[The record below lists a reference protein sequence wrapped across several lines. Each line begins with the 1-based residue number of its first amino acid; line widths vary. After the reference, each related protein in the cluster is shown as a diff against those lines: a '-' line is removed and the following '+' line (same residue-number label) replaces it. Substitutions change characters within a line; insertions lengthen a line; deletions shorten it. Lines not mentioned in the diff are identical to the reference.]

1 MTAQSFDKHRQFK
14 VARDNVGLKSFF
26 KALYAPILE
35 AGDDQKYFVEICD
48 KPVQESYMR
57 TKTFRIRRE
66 NFEKICGHVYVR
78 NQDGCV
84 FYTVCPRDR
93 GIINKN
99 TERYIRAARSDVSVA
114 TACWLDIDFKLLDQ
128 NLQAAEAKADEII
141 ANLNPFPSIIISTP
155 GGYHLYFLLD
165 TAYPVE
171 DVVQTNRRLEAYTGA
186 DSCGDAMRLMRIP
199 VGFHLKNPNSPKHV
213 KIVHFDSDLRYTLSD
228 FEHFPQVQQSSR
240 MDFAPVV
247 FSDTPVSKSVAQ
259 ILKRLQKFDKNLANK
274 INAPDLDT
282 YRSFVKDSKVRSR
295 SERDFHICARLD
307 EGGVSAEEIR
317 KIFQESSCGD
327 RYREKGKDGDRY
339 LRHQIEAARQQNLA
353 NRSQQLRGVRI
364 ISPDAGDFDDF

>member
-1 MTAQSFDKHRQFK
+1 MTVQSFDKHPQFK
-14 VARDNVGLKSFF
+14 AVRDNVGLKSFF
-26 KALYAPILE
+26 NVLYAPILS

-48 KPVQESYMR
+48 KPVREKYMR
-57 TKTFRIRRE
+57 TKTFHIQSK
-66 NFEKICGHVYVR
+66 NFEKIYGHVYAR

-93 GIINKN
+93 GIYDRNAK
-99 TERYIRAARSDVSVA
+99 RYIRTSRSDVSVA
-114 TACWLDIDFKLLDQ
+114 TACWLDIDFKLLDP
-128 NLQAAEAKADEII
+128 NLQAAEAKANGII
-141 ANLNPFPSIIISTP
+141 ANLNPFPSIIVSTP

-165 TAYPVE
+165 AAYPVE

-186 DSCGDAMRLMRIP
+186 DTCGDAMRLMRIP
-199 VGFHLKNPNSPKHV
+199 ASFHLKNPNIPKRV
-213 KIVHFDSDLRYTLSD
+213 KIVHFDPDLRYALTD
-228 FEHFPQVQQSSR
+228 FEHYPQTKYHLD

-247 FSDTPVSKSVAQ
+247 FSDTLASKSVAQ
-259 ILKRLQKFDKNLANK
+259 ILKRVQKFDKNLANK
-274 INAPDLDT
+274 INAPNLET
-282 YRSFVKDSKVRSR
+282 YRSFVKASKVRSR

-307 EGGVSAEEIR
+307 EGGISAEEIR

-353 NRSQQLRGVRI
+353 NQSQKLRSVRI
-364 ISPDAGDFDDF
+364 VSPDAEDFDDF